1 MGAHWQSRNSGEWFE
16 AVRDF
21 AFAGVGDD
29 ATAVAPA
36 APQGDSRETEAFPVC
51 HCRPY
56 HEATRLRG

>member
-36 APQGDSRETEAFPVC
+36 ATRA
-51 HCRPY
+51 
-56 HEATRLRG
+56 RLRLFLFAIAGLIMRLRDLRG

>member
-36 APQGDSRETEAFPVC
+36 APQGDSRETEAFGWGVK
-51 HCRPY
+51 
-56 HEATRLRG
+56 TRN